1 MVIVNKTSNIRRKK
15 KIPYLN
21 NLLREIE
28 DKLHLERIQ
37 MENRWCFIF
46 IFLLLCGFGAHTSIL
61 FERNFW
67 FFFFIISIKR
77 EHNKSSGF

>member
-1 MVIVNKTSNIRRKK
+1 MVIVNKTSDIRQKK

-37 MENRWCFIF
+37 MENRWCFFSYCIVRLDVQTTYTHTHTHTF
-46 IFLLLCGFGAHTSIL
+46 YMYEFLG
-61 FERNFW
+61 
-67 FFFFIISIKR
+67 FFFYFY
-77 EHNKSSGF
+77 